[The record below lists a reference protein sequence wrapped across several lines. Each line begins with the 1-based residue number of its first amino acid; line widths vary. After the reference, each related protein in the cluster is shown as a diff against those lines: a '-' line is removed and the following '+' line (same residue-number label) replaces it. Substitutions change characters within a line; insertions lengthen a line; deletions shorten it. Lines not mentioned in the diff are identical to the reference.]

1 MKLTRTGEVR
11 AIAAALSAGRVEGT
25 CGCGAGACAAAG
37 VVEQAVEG
45 VIKGRVD
52 RAERESA
59 AACAVGAE
67 AAEALGFERGSLLAK
82 RIGLAVFRA
91 DAAAPAD
98 AAPAPEPSPRPESDL
113 DPERFDEMTGPW
125 GRGG

>member
-37 VVEQAVEG
+37 VVERAVERAVNRAVAGG
-45 VIKGRVD
+45 VIKGSVD

-91 DAAAPAD
+91 AAAEPEAD
-98 AAPAPEPSPRPESDL
+98 GDGAE
-113 DPERFDEMTGPW
+113 PERFDEMTGPW